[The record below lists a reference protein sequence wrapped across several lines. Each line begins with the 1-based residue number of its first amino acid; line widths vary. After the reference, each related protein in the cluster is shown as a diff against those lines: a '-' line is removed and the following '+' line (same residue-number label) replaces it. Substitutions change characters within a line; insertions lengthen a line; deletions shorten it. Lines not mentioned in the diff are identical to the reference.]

1 MSTEKYQPSNG
12 TDGDIFRAR
21 FCDQCAHENLGD
33 DADEDPCEILGRT
46 FAYSIDHK
54 NYPSEWTYDE
64 NGEPTCTRFL
74 HDSET
79 PNHRC
84 TKTKDFLS
92 E

>member
-12 TDGDIFRAR
+12 TDGEIFMAR
-21 FCDQCAHENLGD
+21 FCNQCAHENMDTDLS
-33 DADEDPCEILGRT
+33 EPCEILGRT
-46 FAYSIDHK
+46 FAFRIDHEE
-54 NYPSEWTYDE
+54 YPSEWTYDE